1 MSHSSLQRGV
11 SADSADEKSSERDTV
26 KLERFGRA
34 AAILSAASLA
44 LVACGEA
51 NNPGSDNDD
60 GNDNGKA
67 NGAADTSA
75 VQGTLVGGG
84 ASSQEA
90 AMTAWTNGFASVAP
104 EAQVNYASV
113 GSGAGRDGFLG
124 GEYDW
129 AGSDSAMD
137 DEEWEQSKDICGPDG
152 AFHIPAYISPIAVA
166 FNVEGIDDTLD
177 LDADTIGSIFSGD
190 ITTWDDAAIAEHN
203 EGIDLPGTPITV
215 VHRADDSGTTDNFTE
230 YLEAAAGTWEWEAS
244 DAWPA
249 DISAESAQQNSGVV
263 DLTSQTDGAITYA
276 DASQIGG
283 LNSVAV
289 WVGNDYVEHN
299 AEAASQAV
307 AASTPIEGQAPNNMA
322 VELDRDTEE
331 EGAYPIVLAAYNI
344 FCNEYP
350 DQETTDLAI
359 GFAEYLVS
367 EDRQQTAES
376 AAGNA
381 PMSEEL
387 RSNAMEAISEITVAE

>member
-1 MSHSSLQRGV
+1 M
-11 SADSADEKSSERDTV
+11 
-26 KLERFGRA
+26 KLASFGRA
-34 AAILSAASLA
+34 AAILSVASLA

-51 NNPGSDNDD
+51 NNPVPGTGD
-60 GNDNGKA
+60 GDG
-67 NGAADTSA
+67 GETSE

-90 AMTAWTNGFASVAP
+90 AMTAWTNGFTSVAP
-104 EAQVNYASV
+104 DAQVNYASV

-137 DEEWEQSKDICGPDG
+137 DEEWEKSQEICGPDG

-166 FNVEGIDDTLD
+166 FNVEGIDETLN
-177 LDADTIGSIFSGD
+177 LDADTIASIFAGE
-190 ITTWDDAAIAEHN
+190 ITTWDDDAIAEHN
-203 EGIDLPGTPITV
+203 EDLDLPETPITV

-230 YLEAAAGTWEWEAS
+230 YLEAAASTWEWEAS
-244 DAWPA
+244 DAWPSE
-249 DISAESAQQNSGVV
+249 ISAESAQQNSGVV

-283 LNSVAV
+283 LTSVAV
-289 WVGNDYVEHN
+289 EVGNDYVEHN

-307 AASTPIEGQAPNNMA
+307 ASSTPVEGQAPNNMA

-344 FCNEYP
+344 FCNEYQ
-350 DQETTDLAI
+350 DQETADLAVA
-359 GFAEYLVS
+359 FAEYLVS
-367 EDRQQTAES
+367 EDGQQTAEA
-376 AAGNA
+376 AAGNS

-387 RSNAMEAISEITVAE
+387 RSSALDAISQITVAE

>member
-1 MSHSSLQRGV
+1 M
-11 SADSADEKSSERDTV
+11 
-26 KLERFGRA
+26 KLESFGRA
-34 AAILSAASLA
+34 AAILSVATVA

-51 NNPGSDNDD
+51 NNPGAENGD
-60 GNDNGKA
+60 DNGNGEA
-67 NGAADTSA
+67 NGGTDTSE

-137 DEEWEQSKDICGPDG
+137 DDEWEQSKEICGPDG

-166 FNVEGIDDTLD
+166 FNVEGIDDTLN
-177 LDADTIGSIFSGD
+177 LDADTIGSIFSGE
-190 ITTWDDAAIAEHN
+190 ITTWDDDAIAEHN
-203 EGIDLPGTPITV
+203 EDIDLPDTPITV

-307 AASTPIEGQAPNNMA
+307 ASSTPVEGQAPNNMA

-350 DQETTDLAI
+350 DQETADLAI
-359 GFAEYLVS
+359 AFAEYLVS
-367 EDRQQTAES
+367 EDGQQTAES

-387 RSNAMEAISEITVAE
+387 RSNAMDAISEITVAE